1 MAPHTKQ
8 NGLTLD
14 VEERCWCRRDNIG
27 ILLKSITN
35 WVPWQGDASWS
46 WGTYLCVSSC
56 GRQRSGLLFLSSP
69 TARPGKQFCL
79 PTPIHCEL
87 NGWVLPIE
95 VLVESFQEV
104 ISMRPDGKGIIYIP
118 KPHLGLVG
126 RGLQVFHEDVRHD
139 SERGEPIAAPCT
151 CSKKDP
157 PNWKYV
163 DRRHSSTRW
172 QSSGIG
178 MLVRSS
184 SVSSC
189 CSRWKMTRRASSTG
203 ILVNITSV
211 SARKVWWSRCTKSTE
226 FFTCEGHL
234 PPSGERILANI
245 NESCAWIAARSKMI
259 RMNCRIYSN
268 DYGSYK
274 TFLPSL
280 LVVFVH

>member
-1 MAPHTKQ
+1 MK
-8 NGLTLD
+8 LRYLS
-14 VEERCWCRRDNIG
+14 VC
-27 ILLKSITN
+27 LLAEDRG
-35 WVPWQGDASWS
+35 PG
-46 WGTYLCVSSC
+46 CC
-56 GRQRSGLLFLSSP
+56 SSP
-69 TARPGKQFCL
+69 LQLHVQESNSAFRL
-79 PTPIHCEL
+79 PFHCEL

-104 ISMRPDGKGIIYIP
+104 ISMRPDGKGIVYIP

-126 RGLQVFHEDVRHD
+126 RGLQVFDEDVRHD

-189 CSRWKMTRRASSTG
+189 CR
-203 ILVNITSV
+203 
-211 SARKVWWSRCTKSTE
+211 
-226 FFTCEGHL
+226 
-234 PPSGERILANI
+234 
-245 NESCAWIAARSKMI
+245 
-259 RMNCRIYSN
+259 
-268 DYGSYK
+268 
-274 TFLPSL
+274 
-280 LVVFVH
+280 